1 MERSTDDHNILFI
14 SILHSLPP
22 GSFDIIKAARFR
34 QMLRQL
40 FDAGTA
46 RPVERCAVPFIHLL
60 AEAGQRAGDILVGQH
75 AHHRAHLAAVARQL
89 GQTPGQMAIVDQQP
103 VDGGAPI
110 SLFESGEILLY
121 LAEKTG
127 KLLSTGLRERAATL
141 QWLFWQVAGFG
152 PMLGQNHHFNHYAP
166 QPVPYAIERY
176 HLETKRLYGVLE
188 AELQKHPYLGGDNY
202 SIADIATYPWVV
214 SHPRQRIDLADY
226 PAVRNWFERISNRPA
241 TERAYKLAEQ
251 G

>member
-1 MERSTDDHNILFI
+1 MTCITRLLPMVTRSPCFGRGRLT
-14 SILHSLPP
+14 LPYPSRKHQRRRAVQTGLSEHFSQQQNP
-22 GSFDIIKAARFR
+22 GDRRSATGGRR
-34 QMLRQL
+34 
-40 FDAGTA
+40 
-46 RPVERCAVPFIHLL
+46 
-60 AEAGQRAGDILVGQH
+60 H
-75 AHHRAHLAAVARQL
+75 AN
-89 GQTPGQMAIVDQQP
+89 QP
-103 VDGGAPI
+103 VRVR
-110 SLFESGEILLY
+110 EILLY

-127 KLLSTGLRERAATL
+127 KLLSKGLRERAATL

-176 HLETKRLYGVLE
+176 QLETKRLYGVLE